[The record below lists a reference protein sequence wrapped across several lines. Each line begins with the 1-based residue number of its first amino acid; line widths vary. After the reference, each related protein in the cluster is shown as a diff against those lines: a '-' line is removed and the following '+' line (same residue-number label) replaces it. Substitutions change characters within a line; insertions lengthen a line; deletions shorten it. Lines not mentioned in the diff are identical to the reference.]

1 MKAVM
6 VGAPGHVEWAEV
18 DLPPVGPGEVL
29 LRPLACGICAT
40 DVKAVRRG
48 RQQGAAYALG
58 HELVGR
64 VAAAGEGARWQ
75 PGARVVAA
83 PYVPCGACPSC
94 LAGQPTL
101 CERLFAHNLQPGAL
115 AEQVLVPRAIAER
128 GLFDVPEAL
137 PSEVAALSEPVGC
150 CLHGLEACDVGAGT
164 SLLVVGDG
172 PMGLLN
178 AIVARALG
186 ASPIVV
192 AGLTPARLQAAAA
205 YADVIVN
212 VTEEDLARRVR
223 AITGG
228 GGADVVLVAVSS
240 AEAVASGLEA
250 LRRGGVLNAFAGV
263 PEGTSL
269 TLDLHQLHYS
279 QIRLTGSFGLAPSHL
294 TRALGLLARR
304 QIDAASLITAR
315 FPFAET
321 AAALDYAARQ
331 AGLKAVVVWE

>member
-6 VGAPGHVEWAEV
+6 VGTPGQVEWVEV
-18 DLPPVGPGEVL
+18 DPPSLGSGEVL

-48 RQQGAAYALG
+48 RQQGVTNALG

-64 VAAAGEGARWQ
+64 VAAVGEGARWQ
-75 PGARVVAA
+75 QGDRVVAA

-128 GLFDVPEAL
+128 GLFAVPEAL

-150 CLHGLEACDVGAGT
+150 CLHGLEACSVRAGM

-186 ASPIVV
+186 VSPIVV

-205 YADVIVN
+205 HADATVN
-212 VTEEDLARRVR
+212 VAEEDLAETVR
-223 AITGG
+223 SVTGG
-228 GGADVVLVAVSS
+228 RGADVVLVAVSS

-250 LRRGGVLNAFAGV
+250 LRPGGVLNAFAGV

-269 TLDLHQLHYS
+269 TLDLRRLHYS
-279 QIRLTGSFGLAPSHL
+279 QIRLTGSFGLAPAHL
-294 TRALGLLARR
+294 ASALGLLARR

-315 FPFAET
+315 FPFAE
-321 AAALDYAARQ
+321 AASAIDYAARQ